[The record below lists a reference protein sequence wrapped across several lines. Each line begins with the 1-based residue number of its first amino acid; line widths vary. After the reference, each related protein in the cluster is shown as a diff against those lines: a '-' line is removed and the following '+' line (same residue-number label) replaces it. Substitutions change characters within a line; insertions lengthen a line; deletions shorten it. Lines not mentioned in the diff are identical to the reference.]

1 MVQDGP
7 KWIQDDPSRVQ
18 HAPTRHQKKGP
29 SGCKRS
35 PRESQDILS
44 SSKMAPRWQPDNPR
58 LSQGVFSVGPCRRKA
73 ATTALSERFQE
84 TVLPKHASALRNTRK
99 SKPPW
104 RIYHRSGATAY
115 LTPLALR
122 TARRP
127 PLPPLTLIG
136 LAALSVALMVVV

>member
-29 SGCKRS
+29 SGLKRS

-73 ATTALSERFQE
+73 PTTALSERFQE
-84 TVLPKHASALRNTRK
+84 TILLRQKSLCKAMLLTQTQTKHGPNMIPIDNPVVSCCAQKISHITTPRVAKKGPK
-99 SKPPW
+99 
-104 RIYHRSGATAY
+104 
-115 LTPLALR
+115 
-122 TARRP
+122 
-127 PLPPLTLIG
+127 
-136 LAALSVALMVVV
+136 